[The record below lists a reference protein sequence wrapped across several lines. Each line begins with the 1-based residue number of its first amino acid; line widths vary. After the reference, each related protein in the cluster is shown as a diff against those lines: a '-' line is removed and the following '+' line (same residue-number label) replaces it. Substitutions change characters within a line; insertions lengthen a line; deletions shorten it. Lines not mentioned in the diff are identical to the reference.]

1 MGNSWSVIDESL
13 LEFQLIPIAELPPA
27 DWYFFYSGKGAS
39 FFLQQSEPPKG
50 IKLGCLGQS
59 AADVLEAAGF
69 TPDYV
74 GDGHPERVAVSWLPV
89 VKKQQVVFVQAQQS
103 RASVQKLL
111 SNHIQGEALV
121 VYDNR
126 MKTQVNHQNTD
137 YLIFTSPLNFQAY
150 VKHHKIGPQ
159 QRVIGIGATTAVTF
173 SAASVKDYR
182 IATVPSEAGLVQCL
196 LDWEQEQPQ

>member
-1 MGNSWSVIDESL
+1 M
-13 LEFQLIPIAELPPA
+13 A
-27 DWYFFYSGKGAS
+27 DWLFFYSGKGAS
-39 FFLQQSEPPKG
+39 FFIQQCEPPKG

-69 TPDYV
+69 SSDFI
-74 GDGHPERVAVSWLPV
+74 GDGHPERVASSWLPL
-89 VKKQQVVFVQAQQS
+89 VKGQKVIFVQAQQS
-103 RASVQKLL
+103 RASVQKML
-111 SNHIQGEALV
+111 NHHIQAEALV

-126 MKTQVNHQNTD
+126 MKTQVNHQATD

-150 VKHHKIGPQ
+150 VKHHDISPR

-182 IATVPSEAGLVQCL
+182 IAPFPSEAGLVQCL
-196 LDWEQEQPQ
+196 LDWEEEQPQ